1 MLSLTGAKK
10 SSSLAVIKPK
20 TSMIPAAKISNSKKI
35 VGSKSNNLQLIN
47 VKVLEIESMIT
58 TKLIR
63 ETTKS
68 KKDKKKAQKEDRNE
82 QEKDLEKGKDPGNKK
97 IKIPKVPKLGVFGW
111 LKRFIGSII
120 LAFFANK
127 MLNHLPKLVGLVK
140 GIQNVIEF
148 VSDIGIKLVD
158 GLATF
163 VDWGYKAY
171 DATQGFL
178 KNFGVKQEQFD
189 QFSGALS
196 GLIDALIIGSVILAA
211 RGEDGFG
218 PGGLD
223 KARRPGGR
231 KPGVT
236 TGRGGQKPRFR
247 NPFGRSPVT
256 RGGKPGMPGAP
267 VSQGRGGKGPRPRVP
282 GTGPKVTGGTK
293 GLGAI
298 GKIKRFLGPI
308 GGKLLGPV
316 FFLLDFFGR
325 ISIIILAKYARIILP
340 INLFNHPNTPS
351 LGTFGIFIFFFPG
364 SFPFSRSFSCS
375 FLSSFCAFFLSLKLF
390 VVSRINF
397 VVIIDSISRTF
408 TLID

>member
-35 VGSKSNNLQLIN
+35 VGSKSNNLQLIS

-68 KKDKKKAQKEDRNE
+68 FKDKKKAQKEDRNE
-82 QEKDLEKGKDPGNKK
+82 QEKDLEKGKDPGKKK
-97 IKIPKVPKLGVFGW
+97 IKIPKVPKLGMFGW

-120 LAFFANK
+120 LAYFANK
-127 MLNHLPKLVGLVK
+127 MIDNMPNLVGLVK

-223 KARRPGGR
+223 SARRPGAGGR
-231 KPGVT
+231 NPGVT
-236 TGRGGQKPRFR
+236 TGRGGQKPPRFR
-247 NPFGRSPVT
+247 NPFRKSPVT
-256 RGGKPGMPGAP
+256 QSGGPGRPGAP
-267 VSQGRGGKGPRPRVP
+267 VTKGRGGGGPRPRIP
-282 GTGPKVTGGTK
+282 GTGPKVTGGTP
-293 GLGAI
+293 
-298 GKIKRFLGPI
+298 R
-308 GGKLLGPV
+308 GGFK
-316 FFLLDFFGR
+316 
-325 ISIIILAKYARIILP
+325 
-340 INLFNHPNTPS
+340 
-351 LGTFGIFIFFFPG
+351 FPKG
-364 SFPFSRSFSCS
+364 SFGGITPGGVVKGGATLGIGIGLEYLMNLG
-375 FLSSFCAFFLSLKLF
+375 LSKLEAMQVQG
-390 VVSRINF
+390 VVNKFNSSSPERKRNM
-397 VVIIDSISRTF
+397 SAH
-408 TLID
+408 